1 MCFLIAPHL
10 PSLPRYDSL
19 DLGPWQLCSTE
30 CDDLDADAVERDD
43 LDADAVERD
52 ALDEGLRMYPII
64 CIVQHYIINT
74 VRGGGAHCM
83 GIHCRGCT
91 LYGVDNVGGTHCM
104 GTHCRGCTLY
114 GVHIVGGTHCMGT
127 HCRGCTLYGYTL

>member
-52 ALDEGLRMYPII
+52 DLDEGLRMYRII

-74 VRGGGAHCM
+74 VKGG
-83 GIHCRGCT
+83 
-91 LYGVDNVGGTHCM
+91 GGTHCM
-104 GTHCRGCTLY
+104 GYTLW
-114 GVHIVGGTHCMGT
+114 GVHTVCLTQCARCTHWRHGRPQEFFQGGANLWGG
-127 HCRGCTLYGYTL
+127 GCPPKICEGPPYFF